1 MRTLL
6 SLYLLLL
13 RFDFDELS
21 ECEGEDLVGY
31 TSTEEYEGLRW
42 VLSRIIILLLTTW
55 VIVLSRLNNR
65 GEGTLTI
72 EEPAGEPHKP
82 SCDFQSSEP

>member
-31 TSTEEYEGLRW
+31 TSTKEYEGLRW
-42 VLSRIIILLLTTW
+42 VLSRISICAFDDVGDRFIK
-55 VIVLSRLNNR
+55 
-65 GEGTLTI
+65 G
-72 EEPAGEPHKP
+72 
-82 SCDFQSSEP
+82 

>member
-31 TSTEEYEGLRW
+31 TSTKEYEGLRW
-42 VLSRIIILLLTTW
+42 VLSRISIWAFDDVGDRFIK
-55 VIVLSRLNNR
+55 
-65 GEGTLTI
+65 G
-72 EEPAGEPHKP
+72 
-82 SCDFQSSEP
+82 